1 MKSVVSRSA
10 VAVTV
15 LAALGSAAA
24 CGGSGGDGGGGD
36 GGGAGGER
44 SKASAA
50 PSKGPAARLERAAL
64 ATGDIKGY
72 EVERPEASDAAKRA
86 AARSGQAS
94 PAKCAPLAALPEP
107 KARVDRVVT
116 GADGKHHT
124 TTDVELA
131 AYAVA
136 DARNAM
142 TDLRE
147 ATEPVGAT
155 EVVGT
160 TKAVGETEV
169 FGAAK
174 AATVVKAAKPKGCA
188 TFRVG
193 GHRYFGLHP
202 LPAPDKGDEAVS
214 YAYAH
219 REGEFVIR
227 ERVTVVRRGGTLMTF
242 AASNLYDPEG
252 VQDDRQAERAGGG
265 ALDEED
271 GGSAPTA
278 DENPEVAPEI
288 IDAQLGNL

>member
-1 MKSVVSRSA
+1 MKSAVSRSV

-24 CGGSGGDGGGGD
+24 CGGGGD

-44 SKASAA
+44 PKASAA
-50 PSKGPAARLERAAL
+50 ASKGPAARLERAAL

-72 EVERPEASDAAKRA
+72 EVERPKASDAAERA
-86 AARSGQAS
+86 AARPGQAS

-107 KARVDRVVT
+107 EARVDRVVA

-124 TTDVELA
+124 ATDVELA
-131 AYAVA
+131 AYAVT
-136 DARNAM
+136 DARNTM

-147 ATEPVGAT
+147 ATRA
-155 EVVGT
+155 VGT
-160 TKAVGETEV
+160 TKAVG
-169 FGAAK
+169 AAK
-174 AATVVKAAKPKGCA
+174 AAPGAKAAESKGCA

-202 LPAPDKGDEAVS
+202 LPVPDKGDEAVS

-227 ERVTVVRRGGTLMTF
+227 EHVTVVRRGGTLMTF

-252 VQDDRQAERAGGG
+252 VQDDRRAERDGADGG
-265 ALDEED
+265 AAMDGGDGGD
-271 GGSAPTA
+271 GGSTPTA
-278 DENPEVAPEI
+278 DENPQVAPEI
-288 IDAQLGNL
+288 IDAQLDKL

>member
-1 MKSVVSRSA
+1 MKSAVSRSV

-24 CGGSGGDGGGGD
+24 CGGGGD

-44 SKASAA
+44 PKASAA
-50 PSKGPAARLERAAL
+50 ASKGPAARLERAAL

-72 EVERPEASDAAKRA
+72 EVERPKASDAAKPA
-86 AARSGQAS
+86 AARPGQAS

-107 KARVDRVVT
+107 EARVDRVVT

-124 TTDVELA
+124 ATDVELA
-131 AYAVA
+131 AYAVT
-136 DARNAM
+136 DARNTM

-147 ATEPVGAT
+147 ATRA
-155 EVVGT
+155 VGT
-160 TKAVGETEV
+160 TKAVG
-169 FGAAK
+169 AAK
-174 AATVVKAAKPKGCA
+174 AAPGAKAAEAAESKGCA

-227 ERVTVVRRGGTLMTF
+227 EHVTVVRRGGTLMTF

-252 VQDDRQAERAGGG
+252 VQDDRQAERDGADGGAAMGGG
-265 ALDEED
+265 DGGD
-271 GGSAPTA
+271 GGSTPTA

-288 IDAQLGNL
+288 IDAQLDKL

>member
-1 MKSVVSRSA
+1 M
-10 VAVTV
+10 AVTV

-24 CGGSGGDGGGGD
+24 CGGGGD

-44 SKASAA
+44 PKASAA
-50 PSKGPAARLERAAL
+50 ASKGPAARLERAAL

-72 EVERPEASDAAKRA
+72 EVERPKASDAAKPA
-86 AARSGQAS
+86 AARPGQAS

-107 KARVDRVVT
+107 EARVDRVVT

-124 TTDVELA
+124 ATDVELA
-131 AYAVA
+131 AYAVT
-136 DARNAM
+136 DARNTM

-147 ATEPVGAT
+147 ATRA
-155 EVVGT
+155 VGT
-160 TKAVGETEV
+160 TKAVGAAEAAP
-169 FGAAK
+169 GAK
-174 AATVVKAAKPKGCA
+174 AAEAAEAAESKGCA

-227 ERVTVVRRGGTLMTF
+227 EHVTVVRRGGTLMTF

-252 VQDDRQAERAGGG
+252 VQDDRQAERDGADGGAAMGGG
-265 ALDEED
+265 DGGD
-271 GGSAPTA
+271 GGSTPTA

-288 IDAQLGNL
+288 IDAQLDKL